1 MLEQRYRITGMS
13 CAACSASVERVT
25 RKLEGVMES
34 EVNLTTEIMRIIYDE
49 NVVGEEQ
56 IIAKVNKAGF
66 GCELLVET
74 PIVNERQEKREKE
87 QEEAQKILRVKK
99 QRLIV
104 TMLFAVLLLY
114 VSMGH
119 MLPNPLPVPEIMSMH
134 AYPVNFALTQL
145 LLTIPVL
152 VLNYELF
159 LSGVKSIQLC
169 FPKASLK

>member
-1 MLEQRYRITGMS
+1 MKQYNVTGMS

-25 RKLEGVMES
+25 RKLEGVTES

-87 QEEAQKILRVKK
+87 QEEARKILRMKK
-99 QRLIV
+99 IPTKSQ
-104 TMLFAVLLLY
+104 
-114 VSMGH
+114 
-119 MLPNPLPVPEIMSMH
+119 
-134 AYPVNFALTQL
+134 QL
-145 LLTIPVL
+145 LKISVL
-152 VLNYELF
+152 F
-159 LSGVKSIQLC
+159 VKTL
-169 FPKASLK
+169 KKKVSLWLLQK